1 MFVKHNPI
9 FMIFLDRENEKQRLD
24 ASLSS
29 DDAQLVVIYGR
40 RRIGK
45 STLIRQVL
53 KESDIYFLAHL
64 SNAILQREQFA
75 EAIAEQ
81 ITGFNDVIYPSWES
95 LFSNLRNSLRK
106 PLTICIDEFPYLVKK
121 SPELP
126 SLIQKIFDE
135 PADRSYHL
143 VLCGSSQQMMQGL
156 VLDSSAPLYGRA
168 NQILKINPLHQG
180 WIQEAIHCYPVEAV
194 QEFSV
199 WGGIPR
205 YWELRAQEDSFES
218 AIKNQVLDRLGVL
231 HEEPLRLLA
240 DDMRESVQAFS
251 ILTLVGRGIQKL
263 SEIAARLGKPATHI
277 SRPLDKL
284 IQLGYLKR
292 ETPYGTS
299 PRSGKKSLYKISDP
313 FITFYF
319 TFVESNLSRL
329 ELGLIDQV
337 YRSITPKLSHYVANE
352 WENMC
357 RTCIPFEPLNGI
369 EFNAAARWWGT
380 NINGDKMELDLVC
393 ESLDKKY
400 LLVGECKWSTI
411 NNPERLLYELRAKA
425 ELLPGKKP
433 VKILTMLF
441 VRELKQKSKPHK
453 QTENIFTPID
463 VLKRLR
469 N

>member
-1 MFVKHNPI
+1 MD
-9 FMIFLDRENEKQRLD
+9 FLNRETEKQRLNI
-24 ASLSS
+24 SLNS
-29 DDAQLVVIYGR
+29 DIAQLVVVYGR

-53 KESDIYFLAHL
+53 KKGDIYFLAHL
-64 SNAILQREQFA
+64 ANAILQREQFA

-81 ITGFNDVIYPSWES
+81 ITGFSDVIYPNWET

-126 SLIQKIFDE
+126 SLIQKIVDE
-135 PADRSYHL
+135 PADRAYHL

-168 NQILKINPLHQG
+168 NQILKINPLPQG
-180 WIQEAIHCYPVEAV
+180 WIQDALHCTPLEAV
-194 QEFSV
+194 QEFSA

-205 YWELRAQEDSFES
+205 YWEIRTQEDSFEN
-218 AIKNQVLDRLGVL
+218 AIKNHVLDRLGVL

-240 DDMRESVQAFS
+240 DDMRESVQTFS
-251 ILTLVGRGIQKL
+251 ILTLVGRGIHKL

-292 ETPYGTS
+292 ETPYGSS

-313 FITFYF
+313 FINFYF

-329 ELGLIDQV
+329 ELGLTDQV
-337 YRSITPKLSHYVANE
+337 YRSISPGLSHFVAAE

-357 RTCIPFEPLNGI
+357 RTCIPFEPVNGI
-369 EFNAAARWWGT
+369 EFNAASRWWGT

-411 NNPERLLYELRAKA
+411 KNPDHLLDELQTKA
-425 ELLPGKKP
+425 ELLPGKIP
-433 VKILTMLF
+433 GKIIPMLF
-441 VRELKQKSKPHK
+441 VKELEQKTGHHHNKA
-453 QTENIFTPID
+453 ENIFTPND

>member
-1 MFVKHNPI
+1 MKHNLI
-9 FMIFLDRENEKQRLD
+9 SMVFLNRENEKQRLNT
-24 ASLSS
+24 SLSS
-29 DDAQLVVIYGR
+29 SDAQLVVVYGR

-53 KESDIYFLAHL
+53 KEGDIYFLAHL
-64 SNAILQREQFA
+64 ADAILQREQFA

-81 ITGFNDVIYPSWES
+81 ITGFSDVIYPNWET

-126 SLIQKIFDE
+126 SLIQKIVDE
-135 PADRSYHL
+135 PTDRSYHL

-168 NQILKINPLHQG
+168 NQILKINPLPQG
-180 WIQEAIHCYPVEAV
+180 WIQEAIHCNPLEAV

-205 YWELRAQEDSFES
+205 YWELRAQEGSFES
-218 AIKNQVLDRLGVL
+218 AIKNHVLDRLGVL

-251 ILTLVGRGIQKL
+251 ILTLVGRGIHKL

-277 SRPLDKL
+277 TRPLDKL

-292 ETPYGTS
+292 ETPYGSS

-313 FITFYF
+313 FINFYF

-329 ELGLIDQV
+329 ELGLTNQV
-337 YRSITPKLSHYVANE
+337 YRSISPKLNHYVAAE

-357 RTCIPFEPLNGI
+357 RNCIPFEPVNGI

-411 NNPERLLYELRAKA
+411 KNPDHLLNELRTKA
-425 ELLPGKKP
+425 ELLPGKNP
-433 VKILTMLF
+433 RKILTMLF
-441 VRELKQKSKPHK
+441 VKELEQKSEPHK
-453 QTENIFTPID
+453 KTENIFTPID

>member
-313 FITFYF
+313 FINFYF

>member
-1 MFVKHNPI
+1 
-9 FMIFLDRENEKQRLD
+9 MIFLDRENEKQRLD

-313 FITFYF
+313 FINFYF